1 MELPRLDHLEQ
12 AARLVHAVMAP
23 TPQICWPQLCQLLGA
38 EVWLKHENHTQLG
51 AFKMRGGIVYFDDLC
66 RRQPA
71 LRGVVAATR
80 GNHGQSIAHAA
91 RRHGLKA
98 LIVVPHG
105 NSVEKNAAMRALGAE
120 IVEHGSDFMDAFEH
134 AQKLA
139 AAKALHMVPSFDELL
154 VRGVASYSL
163 ELFRAVADIHTLY
176 VPVGWG
182 SGICGALAVRDA
194 LQLKTEIVGV
204 VAEAAPTFARSFQ
217 GGRAVPHPISGT
229 IADGVALRAP
239 DQRALELILRG
250 VARIL
255 TVTELEIRSAMRT
268 LFTATHNVAEG
279 AGAVALAAAIQEKGK
294 LPGCRI
300 AVVQSGGNV
309 DRDVFGKVLLE
320 NDS

>member
-1 MELPRLDHLEQ
+1 
-12 AARLVHAVMAP
+12 
-23 TPQICWPQLCQLLGA
+23 
-38 EVWLKHENHTQLG
+38 
-51 AFKMRGGIVYFDDLC
+51 
-66 RRQPA
+66 
-71 LRGVVAATR
+71 
-80 GNHGQSIAHAA
+80 
-91 RRHGLKA
+91 
-98 LIVVPHG
+98 
-105 NSVEKNAAMRALGAE
+105 
-120 IVEHGSDFMDAFEH
+120 
-134 AQKLA
+134 
-139 AAKALHMVPSFDELL
+139 MVPSFDELL

-163 ELFRAVADIHTLY
+163 ELFRAVPDIHTLY

-204 VAEAAPTFARSFQ
+204 VAEAAPTYARSFQ
-217 GGRAVPHPISGT
+217 GGRAVAHPISAT

-239 DQRALELILRG
+239 DERALELILRG

-255 TVTELEIRSAMRT
+255 TVTEAEIRYAMRT

-294 LPGCRI
+294 LSGRRI

-320 NDS
+320 NDP